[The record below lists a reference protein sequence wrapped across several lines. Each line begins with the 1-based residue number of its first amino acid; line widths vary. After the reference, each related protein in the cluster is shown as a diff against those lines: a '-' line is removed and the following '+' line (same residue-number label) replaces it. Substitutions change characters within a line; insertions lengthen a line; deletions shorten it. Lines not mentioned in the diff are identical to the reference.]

1 MRDLLFSMEFWL
13 AMAAAILLKL
23 RASPQIT
30 LFGAITTTAS
40 AICCALVFTEPLMD
54 WLELDGEVYTYA
66 VCALIA
72 LTGEHIARQILSLG
86 IEDAVRLLRGNK
98 K

>member
-1 MRDLLFSMEFWL
+1 
-13 AMAAAILLKL
+13 
-23 RASPQIT
+23 
-30 LFGAITTTAS
+30 
-40 AICCALVFTEPLMD
+40 VFTEPLRD

-72 LTGEHIARQILSLG
+72 LTGEHIARQVLSPG